1 MANVKAIYLDSN
13 GVYRPAGSSD
23 TIDVGDIKLLNQTT
37 ADGVLSTD
45 ASGNVSSAKLT
56 NANVDASAAIDGSKI
71 DPNFGSQ
78 NIVTTG
84 TITADSISGDLNAD
98 DLTSGTVASGR
109 ISGSYTGIT
118 GVGTLTSG
126 AWNASAISDT
136 YLSQI
141 TAANKVASSANP
153 DLAAATDADTSG
165 TLVKRDGSG
174 DFAAGTITAD
184 LSGNASTA
192 SAWANSRSVSFA
204 GGDVTGSFSIK
215 GDADVSNVDLTIA
228 PSAVT
233 NDMLAGSISNA
244 KLLTISAANL
254 VSDSALSSNVA
265 LLNRNDQTFTGTTPS
280 FSNALSVGAP
290 TQNGHAATKLY
301 VDDAVAAAE
310 AGLDYKQEAQWY
322 WDLANN
328 GDAFSEPATKDGFL
342 AGINGQGINDF
353 AAGDRI
359 LLNNSSAAAADV
371 GIWVFAGA
379 SPNYTLSRASD
390 MAAGTSATGVWV
402 YCLRSPSDPNPVA
415 VNQAYVCN
423 TPAPA
428 SVGTTAIQF
437 VLYAAGQTYTAASP
451 LVMNG
456 TQVSL
461 TIGNGLSNVSNAL
474 VASAAASGAIDVSGS
489 GIAVNVDDTTIE
501 INGSND
507 IAFKSLPAQFKI
519 SGSAVSTDVTA
530 ANLDTLVDGLH
541 SNADALHAH
550 SLVESA
556 FARSGAAISDGL
568 AVSFD
573 GSTVAKAQKSAGAV
587 VGIVTQDLGSSECF
601 VATAGVVKITNLFGA
616 PSAGS
621 NVYLYTDGKLC
632 GYSNLSSGDYVTK
645 VGRYLGGIG
654 PAGADMIAIE
664 VQEFGIK
671 P

>member
-118 GVGTLTSG
+118 GVGTITTGVWNGTAIADGYLASG
-126 AWNASAISDT
+126 
-136 YLSQI
+136 
-141 TAANKVASSANP
+141 VSSSNNP
-153 DLAAATDADTSG
+153 G
-165 TLVKRDGSG
+165 EIVKRDGSG
-174 DFAAGTITAD
+174 DFSAGTITAD

-192 SAWANSRSVSFA
+192 SAWANSRTVSFSGA
-204 GGDVTGSFSIK
+204 DVSGSFSID
-215 GDADVSNVDLTIA
+215 GAQNVSSVALTIDA
-228 PSAVT
+228 GVVENS
-233 NDMLAGSISNA
+233 MLAGSIAND
-244 KLLTISAANL
+244 KLLTLNTPGL
-254 VSDSALSSNVA
+254 VDDAALSANVA
-265 LLNRNDQTFTGTTPS
+265 LLDRNSQTFTGTNPA
-280 FSNALSVGAP
+280 FDNALSVGAP

-328 GDAFSEPATKDGFL
+328 SSAFSEPATKDGFL
-342 AGINGQGINDF
+342 AGINGGGINDF

-371 GIWVFAGA
+371 GIWVFAGT

-402 YCLRSPSDPNPVA
+402 YCLRSPSDPSPVA

-461 TIGNGLSNVSNAL
+461 TIGNGLANVSNAL
-474 VASAAASGAIDVSGS
+474 VASAAASGAIDVSGA
-489 GIAVNVDDTTIE
+489 GIAVKVDDTTIE
-501 INGSND
+501 ISGSNQ
-507 IAFKSLPAQFKI
+507 IAFKSLPSQFKI
-519 SGSAVSTDVTA
+519 NGSAVSTDVTA
-530 ANLDTLVDGLH
+530 ANLDTLVAGIH
-541 SNADALHAH
+541 SNADSLHAH
-550 SLVESA
+550 AKVESA

-654 PAGADMIAIE
+654 PSGADMIAIE

>member
-13 GVYRPAGSSD
+13 GVYRPAGSAD

-45 ASGNVSSAKLT
+45 ALGNVSSAKLT
-56 NANVDASAAIDGSKI
+56 NDNVDASAAIAGSKI

-84 TITADSISGDLNAD
+84 TITADSISGDLNAN

-118 GVGTLTSG
+118 GVGTITTGVWNGTAIADAYLASG
-126 AWNASAISDT
+126 VASANEAGKI
-136 YLSQI
+136 
-141 TAANKVASSANP
+141 
-153 DLAAATDADTSG
+153 
-165 TLVKRDGSG
+165 VKRDGSG
-174 DFAAGTITAD
+174 NFAASTITAA

-215 GDADVSNVDLTIA
+215 GDANVDNVDLTIA

-280 FSNALSVGAP
+280 FSNALSVGEP

-328 GDAFSEPATKDGFL
+328 SSAFSEPATKAGFL
-342 AGINGQGINDF
+342 AGINGDGINDF
-353 AAGDRI
+353 TAGDRI
-359 LLNNSSAAAADV
+359 LLNDSSAAAADV
-371 GIWVFAGA
+371 GIWVFGGT
-379 SPNYTLSRASD
+379 SPNYTLTRAAD

-402 YCLRSPSDPNPVA
+402 YCLKTPSDPNPVA

-451 LVMNG
+451 LVMTG

-461 TIGNGLSNVSNAL
+461 TIGNGLANSSNAL
-474 VASAAASGAIDVSGS
+474 VASAAANGAINVSGA
-489 GIAVNVDDTTIE
+489 GIAAKVDDSTIQ
-501 INGSND
+501 INGSNQ
-507 IAFKSLPAQFKI
+507 IALKSLPSQFKI
-519 SGSAVSTDVTA
+519 NGDSTSAAVSAD
-530 ANLDTLVDGLH
+530 NLDTLVAGIH
-541 SNADALHAH
+541 SNADLLHAH
-550 SLVESA
+550 AKVESA

-568 AVSFD
+568 AVSFN
-573 GSTVAKAQKSAGAV
+573 GSTVAKASKSAGAV
-587 VGIVTQDLGSSECF
+587 VGIVTQDLGTSECY

-616 PSAGS
+616 PTAGS
-621 NVYLYTDGKLC
+621 NLYLYTDGKLC
-632 GYSNLSSGDYVTK
+632 GYGDLATNDFVTK
-645 VGRYLGGIG
+645 VGRYLGAIG
-654 PAGADMIAIE
+654 PSGADMIAIE